1 MYGAQL
7 TRRPKQL
14 RFGGSI
20 QIFFLILFC
29 LIPILVQAEQ
39 RTWTSA
45 DGKNQVQ
52 GELLGTTDK
61 VVILKKQS
69 DGTLHVVPFS
79 MLSEPDQDYVR
90 KKYPQIFPVEKNKP
104 ALSTTTDEPVST
116 SPEMKGEQ
124 TSRTENDPQNNR
136 FNWEQV
142 SRVLPQFQTMLL
154 NGSPV
159 ITSNA
164 QIVAPKGQMHV
175 QHSADYTGAILCYLA
190 DQDAYELLAQKLE
203 EKGFEGAFNA
213 ITGAEKERIV
223 ECFWLFENLYELFY
237 TKQEMRQ
244 YSELRRSGL
253 NDFDKGIQFA
263 RLVRKLHQ
271 EFQKLNYRDEEI
283 PVALFMDA
291 SLDNYN
297 EGIGEFPLTIRGTLR
312 WPVIGGRNNRINA
325 IFVNSP
331 AMPKGIQKTLDEARV
346 FARQIEG
353 KRLAFR
359 EDLVLTRPRFE
370 QNPNLRT
377 PDKIRLINA
386 KIVGLSLVD
395 AANPSQVLQKWDL
408 QQPVEPVQ
416 DQPVTGKQGLAQK
429 MQSLAR
435 QHQLELFGDYPAI
448 RVDDIRFTTKDPV
461 LSSDPYRFS
470 KLLDRVALGLDPD
483 FVCPT
488 FIAHHFPETIGGYVS
503 AGLDNQGAISSAQ
516 WLGNNEFDK
525 RSNQQRFQQEYA
537 EKLKAYVVPLPIR
550 FVEIQK
556 VQMGYQGRY
565 DFERQGAYIDQR
577 LVNGHFPALNSNTY
591 YSREKE
597 MDRRYSPCFVQQFLP
612 LTTEQ
617 ARLLFSQAQDGYNPA
632 YVARVVTWNQLP
644 LARENEQKI
653 PPVLVTTESSDLY
666 RDPLLKQHIASLECK
681 KIPPPFLS
689 DAKGKVLP
697 GPDQP
702 FDLNQE
708 VLYFLKQEAD
718 GVQADSG
725 ELEKLFSNYSYQPQS
740 YAGDVRDALE
750 ELRKAEETYSSIGTA
765 RDGYP
770 SFNEEGKQ
778 RIIQNWKEA
787 RQKVDQLFKHSRSSF
802 FPVEIGEKRLDE
814 KQLPELREKW
824 KQWMVS
830 CIDSTKRNF
839 IINAEIRLDRQL
851 GDVQMTLSHE
861 SLLNPYTWEPAKPL
875 IDKGVPANCLVILNY
890 RNPQIPYTHIPCL
903 QLQQPLSQTFDQIPK
918 DVRDLIKD
926 RMSYT
931 ARLEMLVSLDK
942 PTLLPHPTAGYQ
954 PGLLFPTKLK
964 GIHLYNDKTLIY
976 EYRLPDAG
984 KNDNTDASASVSQSS
999 PAIPV
1004 HKKEVPA
1011 DSKKTE
1017 PLTPATC
1024 LRLIARYLP
1033 EFTQQNVGTLM
1044 FNRWRHEDDFRRTG
1058 ENNEYGL
1065 DPQRGIYF
1073 RSQTASPSV
1082 QQLKAESQAFLS
1094 WMKRPEAVPG
1104 YRYTLQFPTKF
1115 VTYSEDVEGYRRR
1128 LLSAGSFD
1136 NGMTYTQ
1143 ILNSVNSEI
1152 KLLER
1157 RIRADAFM
1165 SQAYPDRPKSGGGG
1179 GFNIGTS
1186 ATPLN
1191 KSDKKQ
1197 ASQKTEL
1204 SAKEK
1209 QYRQE
1214 IAELTRIQ
1222 QYFES
1227 APPILYLKHLSN
1239 RFGLTNLQG
1248 DLQVYGTNNLETARL
1263 QKIYEPIFPVL
1274 NLSHEIVLPKSLD
1287 IDPEK
1292 REWPIELEFQIKSA
1306 SAQDTPPPL
1315 FDKEKSGKYH
1325 ELLQPQEDHGKYVLF
1340 NVEVQ
1345 GAWLIDQTTGKRVHP
1360 LKLLPV
1366 SSKNKTATT
1375 DK

>member
-1 MYGAQL
+1 M
-7 TRRPKQL
+7 
-14 RFGGSI
+14 
-20 QIFFLILFC
+20 
-29 LIPILVQAEQ
+29 
-39 RTWTSA
+39 
-45 DGKNQVQ
+45 
-52 GELLGTTDK
+52 
-61 VVILKKQS
+61 
-69 DGTLHVVPFS
+69 
-79 MLSEPDQDYVR
+79 
-90 KKYPQIFPVEKNKP
+90 
-104 ALSTTTDEPVST
+104 
-116 SPEMKGEQ
+116 
-124 TSRTENDPQNNR
+124 
-136 FNWEQV
+136 
-142 SRVLPQFQTMLL
+142 LPQFQTMLID
-154 NGSPV
+154 GSPV

-175 QHSADYTGAILCYLA
+175 QHSAEFTGAILCYLA

-213 ITGAEKERIV
+213 TTGAEKERIV

-237 TKQEMRQ
+237 SKQEMRQ

-253 NDFDKGIQFA
+253 NEFDKGIQVA
-263 RLVRKLHQ
+263 RYVRKLHQ
-271 EFQKLNYRDEEI
+271 DFQKLNYQDEEI
-283 PVALFMDA
+283 PVSLFMDA
-291 SLDNYN
+291 SLNNYN

-312 WPVIGGRNNRINA
+312 WTVIGGRYNKINA

-331 AMPKGIQKTLDEARV
+331 AIPKGIQKTLDEARV
-346 FARQIEG
+346 FARQVEG

-359 EDLVLTRPRFE
+359 EDLILTRPRFE
-370 QNPNLRT
+370 QNPSLRT
-377 PDKIRLINA
+377 PDNIRLINA

-395 AANPSQVLQKWDL
+395 AANPAQVLQKWDL
-408 QQPVEPVQ
+408 EQPVEPIP
-416 DQPVTGKQGLAQK
+416 DQPVAGKQGLAQK

-448 RVDDIRFTTKDPV
+448 RVDDIRFTTKGPV

-537 EKLKAYVVPLPIR
+537 EKLKAYVVSLPLR

-556 VQMGYQGRY
+556 VQLGYQGRY
-565 DFERQGAYIDQR
+565 DFERQGAFIDQR

-597 MDRRYSPCFVQQFLP
+597 MDRRYSPFFVQQFLP

-632 YVARVVTWNQLP
+632 YVARVVTWDRLP

-681 KIPPPFLS
+681 KIPSPFLS

-740 YAGDVRDALE
+740 YAGLVKNALE
-750 ELRKAEETYSSIGTA
+750 ELTRAEQEYSNIGTA
-765 RDGYP
+765 RNGYP
-770 SFNEEGKQ
+770 SVKAEAKQ
-778 RIIQNWKEA
+778 RIVQNWKEA

-802 FPVEIGEKRLDE
+802 FPVEIGEKRLNE

-824 KQWMVS
+824 KQWMIS

-926 RMSYT
+926 RMDYT

-964 GIHLYNDKTLIY
+964 GIRLYNDKTLIY
-976 EYRLPDAG
+976 ETPLPAAG
-984 KNDNTDASASVSQSS
+984 NNNGVDQSASVSKGQNVK
-999 PAIPV
+999 PLE
-1004 HKKEVPA
+1004 KKATPA
-1011 DSKKTE
+1011 DPDKME
-1017 PLTPATC
+1017 RFTPATAM
-1024 LRLIARYLP
+1024 RLMARYLP
-1033 EFTQQNVGTLM
+1033 EFVKENGETLM
-1044 FNRWRHEDDFRRTG
+1044 YNRWIHESDFRKHG
-1058 ENNEYGL
+1058 EQSLYGL
-1065 DPQRGIYF
+1065 NAERPVYF
-1073 RSQTASPSV
+1073 RSQINSLPNE
-1082 QQLKAESQAFLS
+1082 QIKAEAPAFVKWLCQ
-1094 WMKRPEAVPG
+1094 PETYPG
-1104 YRYTLQFPTKF
+1104 DRFTVQFSTKF
-1115 VTYSEDVEGYRRR
+1115 HPYSKVVEGYRRD
-1128 LLSAGSFD
+1128 L
-1136 NGMTYTQ
+1136 
-1143 ILNSVNSEI
+1143 I
-1152 KLLER
+1152 
-1157 RIRADAFM
+1157 
-1165 SQAYPDRPKSGGGG
+1165 SG
-1179 GFNIGTS
+1179 
-1186 ATPLN
+1186 
-1191 KSDKKQ
+1191 
-1197 ASQKTEL
+1197 
-1204 SAKEK
+1204 
-1209 QYRQE
+1209 R
-1214 IAELTRIQ
+1214 
-1222 QYFES
+1222 
-1227 APPILYLKHLSN
+1227 
-1239 RFGLTNLQG
+1239 
-1248 DLQVYGTNNLETARL
+1248 
-1263 QKIYEPIFPVL
+1263 
-1274 NLSHEIVLPKSLD
+1274 D
-1287 IDPEK
+1287 IDET
-1292 REWPIELEFQIKSA
+1292 SN
-1306 SAQDTPPPL
+1306 
-1315 FDKEKSGKYH
+1315 
-1325 ELLQPQEDHGKYVLF
+1325 HGKV
-1340 NVEVQ
+1340 
-1345 GAWLIDQTTGKRVHP
+1345 K
-1360 LKLLPV
+1360 
-1366 SSKNKTATT
+1366 SS
-1375 DK
+1375 